1 MCDLNFTAQFL
12 YFPLALF
19 VTLDDS
25 ECKILHI
32 EGSADQDMG
41 FLAPVIQRTPVYS
54 LKANV
59 PTKGHPHLRPLQ
71 TDHGGNRPSP
81 AVMVPSLLPPQGALC
96 ARAAFQTPWA
106 CPSCPPTAA
115 KATARPA
122 WRRCA

>member
-59 PTKGHPHLRPLQ
+59 PTKVTPISVLFRLTMEG
-71 TDHGGNRPSP
+71 TD
-81 AVMVPSLLPPQGALC
+81 LPQ
-96 ARAAFQTPWA
+96 Q
-106 CPSCPPTAA
+106 
-115 KATARPA
+115 
-122 WRRCA
+122 